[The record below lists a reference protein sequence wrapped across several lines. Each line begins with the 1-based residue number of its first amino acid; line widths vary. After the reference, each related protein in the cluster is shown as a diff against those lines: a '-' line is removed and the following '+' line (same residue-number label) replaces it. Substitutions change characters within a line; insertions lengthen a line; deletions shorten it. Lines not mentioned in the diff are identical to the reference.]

1 PTPTVYKPVGCSH
14 CGNTG
19 FTGRICIVEMM
30 PMTEPLRRLIMKK
43 ANASEIRAAALAEGM
58 QPMYDNGLSKV
69 LAGITTVEEVLR
81 ATREG

>member
-1 PTPTVYKPVGCSH
+1 
-14 CGNTG
+14 
-19 FTGRICIVEMM
+19 MM

-43 ANASEIRAAALAEGM
+43 ANASEIRAAALGEGM

-69 LAGITTVEEVLR
+69 LAGTTTVEEVLR